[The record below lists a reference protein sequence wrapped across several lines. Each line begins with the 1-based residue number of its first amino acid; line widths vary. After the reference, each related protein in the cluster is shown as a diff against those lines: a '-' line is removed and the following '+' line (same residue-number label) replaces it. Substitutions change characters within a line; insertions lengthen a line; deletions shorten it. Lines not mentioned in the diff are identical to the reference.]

1 MSLTFV
7 HIAIDP
13 GSNATSAMREIKTG
27 VGSYFKIDMFEKKR
41 SIQGKR
47 NQYKIAFQIIPV

>member
-27 VGSYFKIDMFEKKR
+27 VGSYFKIDMFEKK
-41 SIQGKR
+41 K
-47 NQYKIAFQIIPV
+47 KINSREEESV